1 MTDYYRERRNAERLA
16 AQHLD
21 VQAAAKDI
29 LKQLKDLEQ
38 YLYWSMSGEE
48 RDGGAYYAQ
57 SLLDHAHDLVDQ
69 AHAYRAAL
77 KASPPPAEEDNDDAA

>member
-21 VQAAAKDI
+21 VQGAAKDI
-29 LKQLKDLEQ
+29 LKQLKDVEQ
-38 YLYWSMSGEE
+38 YLYWSMGPDEK
-48 RDGGAYYAQ
+48 DGGAYYAQ
-57 SLLDHAHDLVDQ
+57 NLLDHAHELVDQ

-77 KASPPPAEEDNDDAA
+77 KANPPPKEEDNNDAA

>member
-1 MTDYYRERRNAERLA
+1 VTDYYRERRNAERLA
-16 AQHLD
+16 AQHAG

-29 LKQLKDLEQ
+29 LKQLQDIQQ
-38 YLYWSMSGEE
+38 YIYWSMSGEE

-57 SLLDHAHDLVDQ
+57 NLLDHAHELVDQ

-77 KASPPPAEEDNDDAA
+77 KANPPPLEDDNAA

>member
-16 AQHLD
+16 AQHTD

-29 LKQLKDLEQ
+29 IKQLRDLEQ
-38 YLYWSMSGEE
+38 YIYWSMSGEE

-57 SLLDHAHDLVDQ
+57 NLLDHAHELVDQ
-69 AHAYRAAL
+69 AHAYRIAL
-77 KASPPPAEEDNDDAA
+77 KANPPPQEDEDAA